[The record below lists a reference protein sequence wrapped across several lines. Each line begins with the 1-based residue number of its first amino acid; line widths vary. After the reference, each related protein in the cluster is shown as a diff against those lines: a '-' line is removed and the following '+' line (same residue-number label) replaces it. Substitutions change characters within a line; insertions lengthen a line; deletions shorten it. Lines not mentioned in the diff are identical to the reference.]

1 MAKYS
6 LVNYSISG
14 CLVLLTHYIQWHWVK
29 RPSKW
34 PIAVLKASQSSQG
47 NPNAL
52 KVGYLG
58 SKSGGPNNKLV
69 LSSCSLVSKTS
80 L

>member
-47 NPNAL
+47 NPSTS

-58 SKSGGPNNKLV
+58 STSGVPNNKLV
-69 LSSCSLVSKTS
+69 LLLCSFISKTC